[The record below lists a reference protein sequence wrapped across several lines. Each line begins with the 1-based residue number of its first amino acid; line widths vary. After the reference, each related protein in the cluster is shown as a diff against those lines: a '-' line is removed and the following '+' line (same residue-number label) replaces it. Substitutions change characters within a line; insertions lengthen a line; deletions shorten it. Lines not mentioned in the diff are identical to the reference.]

1 MPKDNG
7 QVVYRGRLIT
17 LATETTQLPNG
28 HSLDLEI
35 VRHPGGAVVVAI
47 NSKDQVCLLRQY
59 RHAVNEARLWELP
72 AGCIDNA
79 DATALVTAKRELR
92 EEAGVS
98 AENWTELGCAL
109 PSPGFCDEVLHLFL
123 ARDLNEVGKQQQ
135 DDEIIEIHWLPLKQ
149 AVEMAANGEI
159 SDAKSVMGLFRA
171 HWCLNRGQYTF

>member
-1 MPKDNG
+1 MSKDNDR
-7 QVVYRGRLIT
+7 VVYRGRLIT
-17 LATETTQLPNG
+17 LTTETAQLPNG

-59 RHAVNEARLWELP
+59 RHAVNETRLWELP
-72 AGCIDNA
+72 AGCIDNT
-79 DATALVTAKRELR
+79 DPTPLVTAQRELR

-109 PSPGFCDEVLHLFL
+109 PSPGFCDEVLHLFI
-123 ARDLNEVGKQQQ
+123 ARDLSEVDKHQQ

-149 AVEMAANGEI
+149 AVEMAASGEI
-159 SDAKSVMGLFRA
+159 CDAKSVMGLFRA
-171 HWCLNRGQYTF
+171 HWYLNRGQYTF